1 MLHFTKVS
9 GRMIADLVALVIF
22 WINALPPSPYMG
34 GNLSPIQIITGL
46 TIDYKNHCHLK
57 LGYYTQV
64 HESHDNTIQ
73 EITTRDIAL
82 RPTGNTQ
89 GAYFFMSLTTG
100 RILNH
105 QSFNPLPLPQ

>member
-46 TIDYKNHCHLK
+46 TIDYTKHCRLQF
-57 LGYYTQV
+57 GEYAQV
-64 HESHDNTIQ
+64 QKSHDNTMQ
-73 EITTRDIAL
+73 ERTTGAISL
-82 RPTGNTQ
+82 RPTGNAQ
-89 GAYFFMSLTTG
+89 GA
-100 RILNH
+100 
-105 QSFNPLPLPQ
+105 